1 MATFTDVLARE
12 LRADA
17 ARPLVTFY
25 DFATGERV
33 ELSVATY
40 ANWVAK
46 TASLLVEEAD
56 LERGQRLLVDL
67 PAHWLTPVFLG
78 AAWTVG
84 LEVVWDEASGEA
96 DGVVTGPSGLG
107 GVRRARRAGARWSRP
122 RCCRWGSASP
132 TPCRSVCA
140 TSALEVWGQPDA
152 FVAWDPP
159 TDDDPATPD
168 WTQGELMRA
177 AAAGTLL
184 PSSGAVL
191 ADGGRLLSEVS
202 PASPSGLAS
211 FVEPLARSGSTVFVV
226 GADGLM
232 AGPVSRTTYA
242 AERATAHLSPQHL
255 P

>member
-1 MATFTDVLARE
+1 MHTFADVLARE
-12 LRADA
+12 LRADPG
-17 ARPLVTFY
+17 RPLVTFY
-25 DFATGERV
+25 DFTTGERV
-33 ELSVATY
+33 ELSMATY

-84 LEVVWDEASGEA
+84 LEVVWDETGGPA
-96 DGVVTGPSGLG
+96 DGFVTGPGGLASYAERAG
-107 GVRRARRAGARWSRP
+107 GRPVVATALLPLGVRFADPLPAGVLDF
-122 RCCRWGSASP
+122 G
-132 TPCRSVCA
+132 
-140 TSALEVWGQPDA
+140 LEVWSQPDA
-152 FVAWDPP
+152 FTPWDPP
-159 TDDDPATPD
+159 TTEDPAAPG

-184 PSSGAVL
+184 PDSGAVL

-226 GADGLM
+226 GADGSADRARLD
-232 AGPVSRTTYA
+232 ATYA
-242 AERATAHLSPQHL
+242 AEKATARLVR
-255 P
+255 

>member
-1 MATFTDVLARE
+1 MVTFTDVLARE

-84 LEVVWDEASGEA
+84 LEVAWDEESQPA
-96 DGVVTGPSGLG
+96 DGFVTGPSGLAAYAAGAAGRPVVATALLPLGVRFGDPVPG
-107 GVRRARRAGARWSRP
+107 GVTDFG
-122 RCCRWGSASP
+122 
-132 TPCRSVCA
+132 V
-140 TSALEVWGQPDA
+140 EVWGQPDA

-159 TDDDPATPD
+159 TEGDAATPD
-168 WTQGELMRA
+168 WTQGEPMRA
-177 AAAGTLL
+177 AAAGTRL
-184 PSSGAVL
+184 PSSGAAL

-211 FVEPLARSGSTVFVV
+211 FVEPLTRSGSTVYVV
-226 GADGLM
+226 GADG
-232 AGPVSRTTYA
+232 AEGRSRLEETYVV
-242 AERATAHLSPQHL
+242 ERATARFAAPS
-255 P
+255 